1 MYPILY
7 NSPGFILYTQ
17 TVLLAIAF
25 IAGLLLA
32 IREAHYAGIPR
43 FELTNVVLV
52 GFISSII
59 GARAFFLLLTWK
71 SANLTL
77 QELCTIG
84 KLDGGFAF
92 HGGLLFGGLAGWF
105 VTIYYH
111 LPVWRMGDV
120 LAPGLSIALF
130 FMRLGCLMNGCD
142 YGIPSG
148 VPWAITLHG
157 APRHP
162 IQLYEGIGNLLLLPL
177 LLLLNRKP
185 IRPGTTL
192 LCYVLLSSLLRI
204 GVDVFRADSIRYW
217 HLTIPQFV
225 ALGIAVIAGI
235 LLCYRTGQANKPN
248 V

>member
-7 NSPGFILYTQ
+7 NSPGFVLYTQ
-17 TVLLAIAF
+17 TVLLALAF
-25 IAGLLLA
+25 IAGLLTS

-43 FELTNVVLV
+43 FELTNLILV
-52 GFISSII
+52 GFISSIV
-59 GARAFFLLLTWK
+59 GARAVFLLLTWK
-71 SANLTL
+71 SANFTL

-92 HGGLLFGGLAGWF
+92 HGGLVFGGLTGWAAA
-105 VTIYYH
+105 THYR
-111 LPVWRMGDV
+111 LTVWRTGDV
-120 LAPGLSIALF
+120 LAPGLAIAVF

-142 YGIPSG
+142 YGIPSV

-162 IQLYEGIGNLLLLPL
+162 IQLYEGIGNLLLFPL

-192 LCYVLLSSLLRI
+192 LCYILLSSLLRI
-204 GVDVFRADSIRYW
+204 GVDVFRADPIRHW
-217 HLTIPQFV
+217 HLTTPQFV
-225 ALGIAVIAGI
+225 ALGIALMAGI
-235 LLCYRTGQANKPN
+235 VLCYRMWQTK
-248 V
+248 